1 MNLSRLESLVGEE
14 NIQKIKNLKVL
25 ILGLGGV
32 GGYAVESIARCGV
45 SNITLVDGDTIKPSN
60 INRQIIAT
68 SRNNNKY
75 KTKEWKKR
83 IKKINPNAVVNIINT
98 HITEDN
104 MEILFS
110 DKYDYLIDCC
120 DTSKVKIKLVIE
132 CNKKGIKLISS
143 MGMAN
148 KMDATKIMISSLDKT
163 ETDPLAKKIRSELKG
178 KNKELMKD
186 VTVVYSNEKPINNTM
201 LGSTAFVPAVAG
213 LYITNYIINDI
224 IKSTIKCFFVLN

>member
-1 MNLSRLESLVGEE
+1 MNLSTLESLVGEE
-14 NIQKIKNLKVL
+14 NIQKIKALNVL
-25 ILGLGGV
+25 VLGLGGV
-32 GGYAVESIARCGV
+32 GGYAVESLVRCGV

-68 SRNNNKY
+68 VKNNNKY

-163 ETDPLAKKIRSELKG
+163 ETDPLAKKIRHELG
-178 KNKELMKD
+178 NKNKELMSK
-186 VTVVYSNEKPINNTM
+186 VTVVYSDEKAINNTM
-201 LGSTAFVPAVAG
+201 LGSTAYVPAVAG
-213 LYITNYIINDI
+213 LYITNFIIDDI
-224 IKSTIKCFFVLN
+224 IK

>member
-14 NIQKIKNLKVL
+14 NINKIKKLKVL
-25 ILGLGGV
+25 VLGLGGV
-32 GGYAVESIARCGV
+32 GGYSVESIVRCGV

-83 IKKINPNAVVNIINT
+83 IKRINPDAVVNIINT
-98 HITEDN
+98 MINEDN
-104 MEILFS
+104 IEVLFS
-110 DKYDYLIDCC
+110 DNYDYIIDCC
-120 DTSKVKIKLVIE
+120 DTSKVKIKLIKE
-132 CNKKGIKLISS
+132 CYKKNIKVVSC

-163 ETDPLAKKIRSELKG
+163 ETDPLAKKLRSEIKD
-178 KNKELMKD
+178 KNIMKS
-186 VTVVYSNEKPINNTM
+186 VTVIYSNEKPIHNTM
-201 LGSTAFVPAVAG
+201 LGSTAYVPAVAG
-213 LYITNYIINDI
+213 LYITNYIINDV
-224 IKSTIKCFFVLN
+224 IK

>member
-1 MNLSRLESLVGEE
+1 MNLSRLESLIGLE
-14 NIQKIKNLKVL
+14 NIEKIKKTKVL

-32 GGYAVESIARCGV
+32 GGYTVESLTRCGIE
-45 SNITLVDGDTIKPSN
+45 NITLVDGDTIKPSN

-68 SRNNNKY
+68 SKNNNKY

-83 IKKINPNAVVNIINT
+83 IKLINKDAIVNIINT

-110 DKYDYLIDCC
+110 DKYDYIIDAC
-120 DTSKVKIKLVIE
+120 DTSKVKVKLIKECFNKNIKLV
-132 CNKKGIKLISS
+132 SS
-143 MGMAN
+143 MGTAN
-148 KMDATKIMISSLDKT
+148 KLDATKLIITTLDKT
-163 ETDPLAKKIRSELKG
+163 ETDPLAKKIR
-178 KNKELMKD
+178 KELSKEKEIMKNVIV
-186 VTVVYSNEKPINNTM
+186 VTSTEKAINNTM

-224 IKSTIKCFFVLN
+224 SNKKIL

>member
-32 GGYAVESIARCGV
+32 GGYTVESLVRCGIN
-45 SNITLVDGDTIKPSN
+45 NITLVDGDTIKPSN

-68 SRNNNKY
+68 SKNNNKY

-83 IKKINPNAVVNIINT
+83 IKRINPDAIVNIINT

-104 MEILFS
+104 MEVLFS
-110 DKYDYLIDCC
+110 DNYDYIIDCC
-120 DTSKVKIKLVIE
+120 DTSKVKIKLIKE
-132 CNKKGIKLISS
+132 CDKKGIKLVSS

-148 KMDATKIMISSLDKT
+148 KMDATRIKISTLDKT
-163 ETDPLAKKIRSELKG
+163 DTDPLAKKIRHELG
-178 KNKELMKD
+178 NKNKELMSK
-186 VTVVYSNEKPINNTM
+186 VTVVYSDEKAINNTM
-201 LGSTAFVPAVAG
+201 LGSTAYVPAVAG
-213 LYITNYIINDI
+213 LYITNFIIDDI
-224 IKSTIKCFFVLN
+224 IK

>member
-14 NIQKIKNLKVL
+14 NIEKIKKLNVL

-32 GGYAVESIARCGV
+32 GGYVVESLVRCGV

-68 SRNNNKY
+68 HWNNNRY

-83 IKKINPNAVVNIINT
+83 IKRINPSASVNIINT
-98 HITEDN
+98 HINEDN
-104 MEILFS
+104 MEVLFS
-110 DKYDYLIDCC
+110 SNYDYIIDCC
-120 DTSKVKIKLVIE
+120 DTSKVKIKLVKE
-132 CNKKGIKLISS
+132 CHDKNIKLVSS

-148 KMDATKIMISSLDKT
+148 KVDATRIKITTLDKT
-163 ETDPLAKKIRSELKG
+163 ETDPLAKKIRGEIKD
-178 KNKELMKD
+178 KEIMKD
-186 VTVVYSNEKPINNTM
+186 VTVVYSDEKPINNAL

-213 LYITNYIINDI
+213 LFITNHIINEVTGI
-224 IKSTIKCFFVLN
+224 NV